1 MLEYIVKTAVVGC
14 VSKTGVVEYASNKL
28 QDRMAEEVV
37 DLISKA
43 DALKIARPIGKDL
56 VDLTLT

>member
-1 MLEYIVKTAVVGC
+1 MKTAVEGC